1 MDPGS
6 SPPGGPSAVE
16 SCGYFLQPRAK
27 KTLSSSRVRSLCF
40 SSSFSEAPPPKFWPI
55 RSPFQWLLLNHL
67 LIKSLINRACA
78 AAQSLLLLLSQC
90 PPPKV
95 TLRSQFC
102 LLNKSAFKAPCRQG
116 PQFIF
121 SSVPGGRTE
130 QRRGEQRRH
139 PGVWVHLQLQQST
152 REWTQNPMT
161 QKGEKKPQSRPLN
174 NLASSKTGLERE
186 GYSKPVTLKL

>member
-1 MDPGS
+1 MS
-6 SPPGGPSAVE
+6 
-16 SCGYFLQPRAK
+16 
-27 KTLSSSRVRSLCF
+27 
-40 SSSFSEAPPPKFWPI
+40 
-55 RSPFQWLLLNHL
+55 
-67 LIKSLINRACA
+67 

-174 NLASSKTGLERE
+174 NWASSKTGLERE
-186 GYSKPVTLKL
+186 GYSKPMTLKLQLQKPFRIQMLPEDQEKNALPGWGKQPGISIYSFSPLHFHSFSQGLPRKIPLGIPKSSLGTV